1 MTQWEIVRH
10 QVAVTGKV
18 TDLRTRAPLAGV
30 RVEITVAPAAFTT
43 WLAAYA
49 RQYGDRWAALAERPD
64 RTTTAADGR
73 YRFLDLPD
81 GQYTF
86 SASLPAAGSRYGAAQ
101 AQVTVTRDGQGRIA
115 LAAADM
121 SLPPTTL
128 RGQVTG
134 QGAGALVLAEVRVQG
149 SGERAFTDAQGRYL
163 LAGLETGAR
172 HLAVSARGF
181 ATATRTVTLSPAG
194 VESVSDFALV
204 P

>member
-30 RVEITVAPAAFTT
+30 RVEITVAPAAFTV

>member
-1 MTQWEIVRH
+1 MIQWETVRH

-18 TDLRTRAPLAGV
+18 ADLRTGAPLPDAQ
-30 RVEITVAPAAFTT
+30 VEITAAPAAFAA
-43 WLAAYA
+43 WLAVYA
-49 RQYGDRWAALAERPD
+49 QQYGDRWANLAERPD
-64 RTTTAADGR
+64 RTTARADGR
-73 YRFLDLPD
+73 YHFLDLPD
-81 GQYTF
+81 GPYTL

-101 AQVTVTRDGQGRIA
+101 AQATVARDGQGRIA
-115 LAAADM
+115 LAAADL

-134 QGAGALVLAEVRVQG
+134 QGAGLLVLAEVHVQG

-163 LAGLETGAR
+163 LASLETGAR
-172 HLAVSARGF
+172 HIEVSARGF

>member
-18 TDLRTRAPLAGV
+18 TDLRTSAPLAGV
-30 RVEITVAPAAFTT
+30 RVEITVAPAAFTV

-64 RTTTAADGR
+64 RTNTTVEGR

-101 AQVTVTRDGQGRIA
+101 AQVTVTCDSQGRIA